1 MPVTAA
7 ACGQGRG
14 QRFGKPGGAPASAA
28 AVACRPRS
36 LLAGA
41 LLCAL
46 LVPAC
51 AAARAQTGTDVPTYV
66 GFPVTGQV
74 DDEKVRAARYG
85 TQAATATAAAQPP
98 SALQA
103 TPAPR
108 APRQME
114 PPVSAPKPA
123 DTAGPGTPA
132 REGGS
137 PAPVARQI
145 RRAGRSP

>member
-1 MPVTAA
+1 MPVAAA

-14 QRFGKPGGAPASAA
+14 RRFGKPGGAPVCGATALRRSG
-28 AVACRPRS
+28 S

-51 AAARAQTGTDVPTYV
+51 AGARAQAGADVPKYV

-85 TQAATATAAAQPP
+85 TQPAAATAAAQPP
-98 SALQA
+98 SSLQA

-114 PPVSAPKPA
+114 PPVSAPNPA
-123 DTAGPGTPA
+123 DTAGPGTA
-132 REGGS
+132 AQAGGT
-137 PAPVARQI
+137 PAPVAGQI